1 MEVQTPQ
8 RSTCHLHHGEFH
20 KVIKWRARYFLLI
33 IANFSSH
40 IASWLTDLDSFFR
53 ADEMDEDDRD
63 SRGGTVEKFVL
74 PTAPRAARGPDMSD
88 ERIPRDPPFTAYIAN
103 LSYDADVEVVRKI
116 LFHRKYH

>member
-1 MEVQTPQ
+1 
-8 RSTCHLHHGEFH
+8 
-20 KVIKWRARYFLLI
+20 
-33 IANFSSH
+33 
-40 IASWLTDLDSFFR
+40 
-53 ADEMDEDDRD
+53 MDEDDRD

-116 LFHRKYH
+116 FFQRKFQLSCIFINLTDYF

>member
-1 MEVQTPQ
+1 
-8 RSTCHLHHGEFH
+8 
-20 KVIKWRARYFLLI
+20 
-33 IANFSSH
+33 
-40 IASWLTDLDSFFR
+40 
-53 ADEMDEDDRD
+53 MDEDDRD

-116 LFHRKYH
+116 FFNVNFNYLVYSKIINLTDYF

>member
-1 MEVQTPQ
+1 M
-8 RSTCHLHHGEFH
+8 
-20 KVIKWRARYFLLI
+20 
-33 IANFSSH
+33 
-40 IASWLTDLDSFFR
+40 FFR

-103 LSYDADVEVVRKI
+103 LSYDVDTDVVRKD
-116 LFHRKYH
+116 LSVRFDFEFE

>member
-1 MEVQTPQ
+1 
-8 RSTCHLHHGEFH
+8 
-20 KVIKWRARYFLLI
+20 
-33 IANFSSH
+33 
-40 IASWLTDLDSFFR
+40 
-53 ADEMDEDDRD
+53 MDEDDRD

-116 LFHRKYH
+116 FFNVNFNYLVYFIYLTDYF